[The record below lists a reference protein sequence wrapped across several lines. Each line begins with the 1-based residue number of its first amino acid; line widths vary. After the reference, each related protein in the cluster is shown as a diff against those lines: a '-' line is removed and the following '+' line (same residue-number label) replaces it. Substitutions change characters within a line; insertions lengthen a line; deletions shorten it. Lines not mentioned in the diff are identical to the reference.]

1 MELGL
6 ALLRIEIFFPFFFF
20 KCLTWYSN
28 YKRTL
33 KPILFLTLN
42 ISISFFRKQQSMDDD
57 LEPLDPTGGMPKC
70 PSAPNIHQHKLYQRV
85 PSMLVTPASASEHN
99 AHGGRYEP
107 TSARKQGQSILRSDS
122 NPNSRAASSA
132 SRVKLSLSPL
142 PPPSHEDHS
151 DSEG

>member
-1 MELGL
+1 MESL
-6 ALLRIEIFFPFFFF
+6 ARMTGIHTDLLKQPLCTILHMTLSIF
-20 KCLTWYSN
+20 
-28 YKRTL
+28 
-33 KPILFLTLN
+33 
-42 ISISFFRKQQSMDDD
+42 FFRKQQSMDDD

-85 PSMLVTPASASEHN
+85 PSMLVTPASAGEHN
-99 AHGGRYEP
+99 AHGGRCEP

>member
-1 MELGL
+1 
-6 ALLRIEIFFPFFFF
+6 
-20 KCLTWYSN
+20 
-28 YKRTL
+28 
-33 KPILFLTLN
+33 
-42 ISISFFRKQQSMDDD
+42 MDDD

-151 DSEG
+151 DSEGYE